1 MGQFR
6 DVSIKNVIEE
16 LNQSY
21 FLPDIQREY
30 VWLKK
35 AKEKKIEQLFD
46 SILRGY
52 PIGSFLFWKL
62 KKNDIETNKDAKED
76 SDKLNFQ
83 LYKFIENYDERKT
96 HNEKVNIEQ
105 INSDDL
111 SIVLD
116 GQQRLTSLYIGLKG
130 TRTLKRPYGWIDN
143 PNAYEEKYL
152 FLNLKYQPNE
162 EDPDDNFEF
171 DFLKSL
177 F

>member
-1 MGQFR
+1 MGVFS
-6 DVSIKNVIEE
+6 DKSIKNVVDE
-16 LNQSY
+16 LNVRY

-35 AKEKKIEQLFD
+35 ADEKKIEQLFD

-62 KKNDIETNKDAKED
+62 QKEDIAKNERD

-83 LYKFIENYDERKT
+83 LYKFITNYDERKP
-96 HNEKVNIEQ
+96 HNEKIGIEQ
-105 INSDDL
+105 IIRDDL

-130 TRTLKRPYGWIDN
+130 
-143 PNAYEEKYL
+143 NA
-152 FLNLKYQPNE
+152 
-162 EDPDDNFEF
+162 
-171 DFLKSL
+171 
-177 F
+177 